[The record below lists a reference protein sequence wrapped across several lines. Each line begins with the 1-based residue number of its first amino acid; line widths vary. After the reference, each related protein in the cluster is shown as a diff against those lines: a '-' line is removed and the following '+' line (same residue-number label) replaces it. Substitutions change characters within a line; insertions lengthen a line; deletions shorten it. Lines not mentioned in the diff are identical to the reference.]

1 MGREKLEGK
10 GSAVDGAVAEGK
22 GDTDSSVV
30 GGSQNMPGIIPRS
43 DPPSNK
49 GTGGI
54 KTTVGIKNEAM
65 TSGNMEGI
73 KREDYANGNT
83 QTNGAHPP
91 VNGTYANGIP
101 TTPSEIQHQT
111 STAIENL
118 MGQLPPE
125 IQHITEGYVPFS
137 TLISRLVQETFNG
150 LTDTINDM
158 ADIPVS
164 QSGQNGTLNHVNNR
178 PNGNASMD
186 GNVQKK
192 LRILNFANDKRAQF
206 IKILILS
213 RWARQ
218 ADAVSK
224 VIDLNVWANTRIGE
238 YKNCVSWI
246 GELKRMLIPLRD
258 PNPDIKTA
266 LEVLSLGKA
275 SWLPDLDYLPHQ
287 NLSPHQLLN
296 VLRKINTLLSIRL
309 NIYEN
314 IPPVFR
320 DFSIANG
327 RATFRIP
334 EEFEVDLSI
343 AQEEPSS
350 QLYFIDFRFIF
361 SPTPRDLPAGR
372 LRDEIEDRA
381 NDILKREG
389 LQGLFDFLHNFVLTH
404 KLAVLKSQA
413 FEMARGHWSDNLLV
427 EAVHRSVVVQYWLSR
442 PGGKN
447 WIEIGLKRGKE
458 VRVASSLGT
467 QRITNIALRWFRNG
481 KEVDDVRVDL
491 KLGDL
496 SLSDI
501 LKQIIALHTNHHFQN
516 MAAKLSEAP
525 LYSGAYLRL
534 RSDPATT
541 EPMDAS
547 LLVQL
552 TTSKAIKVVQEP
564 VSGRFAVL
572 PASRLNSSSEI
583 ELNRL
588 VSPAMDGSS
597 RLSHLRSSVTQE
609 EVNTSAR
616 SMGWEPVRYLNLG
629 QEIIQRLFSK
639 GVQRPLFFKKPLWN
653 SSWLLAFTTSLE
665 GDFWWVVELA
675 DNEAASRQA
684 IITPTARK
692 SLKAA
697 YKIVLAGQTS
707 LIIEP
712 SSSAMGQVERTAA
725 GMISQNI
732 DSRRLGAID
741 IPHKIQLCAP
751 KSVKSQSPIATIFM
765 RFPTHRAPSVVR
777 SPEDVTIP
785 WAHEIVKLEYRGL
798 DHSNTSAVQVA
809 HVRMSKSISNIK
821 DVISAIPSIAFRS
834 SSETLIFHIVTKV
847 GETTIDYLLSRLS
860 AIGLLL
866 DFVSTIKSHKI
877 RFNAVS
883 LAHINFSYSKEP
895 QTLKATVHFALDD
908 PKRMSLTPPNPHLRI
923 IDHLTTLL
931 RSQDLSAVI
940 GTMRM
945 TIPILNALSAIE
957 TGGVEVLVRSEQW
970 YQIRYSDPFPKVSYD
985 IRLRYRRDDPMW
997 FISDTSL
1004 KRPETGDEAF
1014 DEGLKAVMR
1023 GKGEEWWGCNGG
1035 MIAHLHGV
1043 EHLVAKLDEVFRS
1056 TKHIPE
1062 DSNTLKRKAEDDVV
1076 EID

>member
-1 MGREKLEGK
+1 MGRGKLEGK
-10 GSAVDGAVAEGK
+10 GGTVDGAIAEGK
-22 GDTDSSVV
+22 GDADHSVF

-43 DPPSNK
+43 DLPSNK

-54 KTTVGIKNEAM
+54 KATVGIKNEAM
-65 TSGNMEGI
+65 TSTRMEGI
-73 KREDYANGNT
+73 KMEDYANGNT
-83 QTNGAHPP
+83 QTNGAHLTT
-91 VNGTYANGIP
+91 NGTYANGIP
-101 TTPSEIQHQT
+101 TTPSELQHQT

-164 QSGQNGTLNHVNNR
+164 QPGQNGTLNHVNNQL
-178 PNGNASMD
+178 NGSASTD

-218 ADAVSK
+218 ADAISK
-224 VIDLNVWANTRIGE
+224 VIDLNVWAGTRIGE

-275 SWLPDLDYLPHQ
+275 SWLPDLGYLTHET
-287 NLSPHQLLN
+287 LSPHQLLDG
-296 VLRKINTLLSIRL
+296 LRKINTLLSIRL
-309 NIYEN
+309 NISEN

-334 EEFEVDLSI
+334 NEFEVDLSI
-343 AQEEPSS
+343 SEEEPSS

-372 LRDEIEDRA
+372 LRNEIERGA

-404 KLAVLKSQA
+404 KLAVLRSQA
-413 FEMARGHWSDNLLV
+413 FEMARGYWSDNLLV
-427 EAVHRSVVVQYWLSR
+427 EAVHRSVVVQYWINRL
-442 PGGKN
+442 GGKN
-447 WIEIGLKRGKE
+447 WIEIGLKRGRE
-458 VRVASSLGT
+458 TRVTSSLGT
-467 QRITNIALRWFRNG
+467 QRIPHIALRWFRNG
-481 KEVDDVRVDL
+481 KEVDDVKVDL
-491 KLGDL
+491 KLGEL
-496 SLSDI
+496 SLSNI
-501 LKQIIALHTNHHFQN
+501 LKQIIALHTNHYFQN
-516 MAAKLSEAP
+516 IGTKLSEAP
-525 LYSGAYLRL
+525 IYSGAYLRL
-534 RSDPATT
+534 RSDSATT

-552 TTSKAIKVVQEP
+552 TTSKAIKIVQQP
-564 VSGRFAVL
+564 VTGRFAIL
-572 PASRLNSSSEI
+572 PASRLNSGAEND
-583 ELNRL
+583 LNRL
-588 VSPAMDGSS
+588 VSPATDGSA
-597 RLSHLRSSVTQE
+597 RLAHLRSSATQE
-609 EVNTSAR
+609 EMSTSVR
-616 SMGWEPVRYLNLG
+616 LIGWEPVRYLNLG

-639 GVQRPLFFKKPLWN
+639 GVQRPMFFKKPLWS

-665 GDFWWVVELA
+665 GDSWWVVELA
-675 DNEAASRQA
+675 DNEASSRQA
-684 IITPTARK
+684 TIPPATPR

-697 YKIVLAGQTS
+697 YKIVLAGQNS
-707 LIIEP
+707 LIMEP
-712 SSSAMGQVERTAA
+712 SSSSMGEVERTAA
-725 GMISQNI
+725 GMISQNL
-732 DSRRLGAID
+732 DSRRLGAIN
-741 IPHKIQLCAP
+741 IIHKIQLGEP
-751 KSVKSQSPIATIFM
+751 KSAKSQSPTATMFM
-765 RFPTHRAPSVVR
+765 RFPTHRAPSIVQ

-809 HVRMSKSISNIK
+809 HVRMSKSITNIK

-834 SSETLIFHIVTKV
+834 TTETLIFHIVTKV
-847 GETTIDYLLSRLS
+847 GETTIDFLLSRLS

-877 RFNAVS
+877 GFNAVS
-883 LAHINFSYSKEP
+883 LAHINFSYSKRP
-895 QTLKATVHFALDD
+895 RTLKGTVHFALDD
-908 PKRMSLTPPNPHLRI
+908 PKHMSLNTPNPHLRV
-923 IDHLTTLL
+923 IDHLTNLL

-997 FISDTSL
+997 FISDASL
-1004 KRPETGDEAF
+1004 KKPETGDDAF
-1014 DEGLKAVMR
+1014 DEALKAIMR
-1023 GKGEEWWGCNGG
+1023 GKGDNWWGCNGG

-1043 EHLVAKLDEVFRS
+1043 ENLVAKLDEVLRS
-1056 TKHIPE
+1056 PKHTPE

>member
-10 GSAVDGAVAEGK
+10 ESAVDGAIAEGK
-22 GDTDSSVV
+22 GDSDRSVF
-30 GGSQNMPGIIPRS
+30 GGSQKMPGIIPRS

-54 KTTVGIKNEAM
+54 KATVGIKSE
-65 TSGNMEGI
+65 TLTGGNMEGI
-73 KREDYANGNT
+73 KVEDYANGTT
-83 QTNGAHPP
+83 QTNGAHLPL
-91 VNGTYANGIP
+91 NGTYANGIP
-101 TTPSEIQHQT
+101 TTPLEVQHQT

-158 ADIPVS
+158 ADIPVA
-164 QSGQNGTLNHVNNR
+164 QSSQNGTLNHVNNQL
-178 PNGNASMD
+178 NGNASTD

-192 LRILNFANDKRAQF
+192 LRILNWANDRRAQF

-213 RWARQ
+213 RWALQ

-238 YKNCVSWI
+238 YRNCVSWI

-275 SWLPDLDYLPHQ
+275 SWLPDLTYLPHES
-287 NLSPHQLLN
+287 LSPHQLLN
-296 VLRKINTLLSIRL
+296 ALRKVNTLLSIRL

-372 LRDEIEDRA
+372 LRNEIEGRA
-381 NDILKREG
+381 NAILGSEG

-413 FEMARGHWSDNLLV
+413 LEMARGYWSDNLLV
-427 EAVHRSVVVQYWLSR
+427 EAVRRSVVVQYWLNR
-442 PGGKN
+442 LGGKN

-458 VRVASSLGT
+458 IRVASSSGT
-467 QRITNIALRWFRNG
+467 QRIPHIALRWFRSG
-481 KEVDDVRVDL
+481 KEVNDVQVDL
-491 KLGDL
+491 KLGEL
-496 SLSDI
+496 SLSGI
-501 LKQIIALHTNHHFQN
+501 LKQIIALHTNHHFHN

-534 RSDPATT
+534 RSVPATT

-564 VSGRFAVL
+564 VSGRFSVM
-572 PASRLNSSSEI
+572 PASRLNSSAEM

-588 VSPAMDGSS
+588 ISPATDGPS
-597 RLSHLRSSVTQE
+597 RLSYLRSSVTQE
-609 EVNTSAR
+609 EVNNSAR
-616 SMGWEPVRYLNLG
+616 FMGWEPVRYLNLR
-629 QEIIQRLFSK
+629 QEDIQRLFSK
-639 GVQRPLFFKKPLWN
+639 GVHRPLFFKRPSWS

-684 IITPTARK
+684 TINPTARR

-697 YKIVLAGQTS
+697 YKMVLADQPS
-707 LIIEP
+707 LFMEP
-712 SSSAMGQVERTAA
+712 SSTAMGEVERTAA

-732 DSRRLGAID
+732 DSRRLGAIK
-741 IPHKIQLCAP
+741 ITHKIQLCPP
-751 KSVKSQSPIATIFM
+751 KNEKSQSSTPTIFM
-765 RFPTHRAPSVVR
+765 QFPTHRAPSVVS

-798 DHSNTSAVQVA
+798 NHSSTSTVQVA
-809 HVRMSKSISNIK
+809 HVRMSKSISDIR
-821 DVISAIPSIAFRS
+821 DVVSAIPSIAFRS
-834 SSETLIFHIVTKV
+834 TTETLIFPIVAKI
-847 GETTIDYLLSRLS
+847 GETAIDYLLSRLT

-866 DFVSTIKSHKI
+866 EFLSTIKAHKI
-877 RFNAVS
+877 KFNAVS
-883 LAHINFSYSKEP
+883 LAHINFSYSRHP

-908 PKRMSLTPPNPHLRI
+908 PKHMSLTPPNPHLRI

-945 TIPILNALSAIE
+945 TVPILNALSAIE

-970 YQIRYSDPFPKVSYD
+970 YQIRYSDPFPKISYD

-997 FISDTSL
+997 FISDASL
-1004 KRPETGDEAF
+1004 KKPETGDDAF
-1014 DEGLKAVMR
+1014 EDGLKAATR
-1023 GKGEEWWGCNGG
+1023 GKGEDWWGCNGG
-1035 MIAHLHGV
+1035 MIAHLSGV
-1043 EHLVAKLDEVFRS
+1043 ENLVGKLDEVFRS

-1062 DSNTLKRKAEDDVV
+1062 ESNPLKRKAENDVV

>member
-22 GDTDSSVV
+22 GDTDRSVF

-43 DPPSNK
+43 DLPSNK
-49 GTGGI
+49 GTGGT
-54 KTTVGIKNEAM
+54 KTTAGMKNEAM
-65 TSGNMEGI
+65 TSNNMEGI
-73 KREDYANGNT
+73 KMEDYANGNT
-83 QTNGAHPP
+83 QTNGAYIPI
-91 VNGTYANGIP
+91 NGTYANGIP
-101 TTPSEIQHQT
+101 TTPPELQRQT

-164 QSGQNGTLNHVNNR
+164 HSGQNGTLNHVNNQL
-178 PNGNASMD
+178 NGNASTD

-218 ADAVSK
+218 ADAISK
-224 VIDLNVWANTRIGE
+224 VIDLNVWAGTRIGE

-275 SWLPDLDYLPHQ
+275 SWLPDLGYLPRET
-287 NLSPHQLLN
+287 LSPHQLLN
-296 VLRKINTLLSIRL
+296 ALRKINTLLSIRL
-309 NIYEN
+309 NVYEN

-361 SPTPRDLPAGR
+361 SPTPKDLLAGR
-372 LRDEIEDRA
+372 LRDEIEGRA
-381 NDILKREG
+381 NDILGREG

-427 EAVHRSVVVQYWLSR
+427 EEVHRSVVVQYWINRL
-442 PGGKN
+442 GGKN

-458 VRVASSLGT
+458 IRVASSLGI
-467 QRITNIALRWFRNG
+467 QRIPNIALRWFRNG

-491 KLGDL
+491 KLGEL

-501 LKQIIALHTNHHFQN
+501 LKQIIALHTNHYFQN

-525 LYSGAYLRL
+525 LYSDAYLRL
-534 RSDPATT
+534 KSVSATT

-547 LLVQL
+547 LLVQI

-564 VSGRFAVL
+564 VSGRFAIL
-572 PASRLNSSSEI
+572 PASRLNSGAEI
-583 ELNRL
+583 GLNRL
-588 VSPAMDGSS
+588 VSPATDGSF
-597 RLSHLRSSVTQE
+597 RLSHLRSSATQE

-616 SMGWEPVRYLNLG
+616 LMGWEPVRNLNLG
-629 QEIIQRLFSK
+629 QDTIQRLFSK
-639 GVQRPLFFKKPLWN
+639 GVQSPLFFKRPLWN

-665 GDFWWVVELA
+665 GDSWWVVELA
-675 DNEAASRQA
+675 DTEAASRQA
-684 IITPTARK
+684 TIPPTIRR

-707 LIIEP
+707 LIMEP

-732 DSRRLGAID
+732 DSRRLGALNIT
-741 IPHKIQLCAP
+741 HKIQLGAP
-751 KSVKSQSPIATIFM
+751 KSAKSQSPTATMFM
-765 RFPTHRAPSVVR
+765 RFPTHRAPSVLQ

-798 DHSNTSAVQVA
+798 DRSNTSAVQLA

-834 SSETLIFHIVTKV
+834 ASETLTFHIVTKV

-877 RFNAVS
+877 KFNAVS
-883 LAHINFSYSKEP
+883 LAHINFSYSNHP
-895 QTLKATVHFALDD
+895 RTLKATVHFALDD
-908 PKRMSLTPPNPHLRI
+908 PKHMSLNPPNPHLRI

-997 FISDTSL
+997 FISDASL
-1004 KRPETGDEAF
+1004 KKPETGDDAF
-1014 DEGLKAVMR
+1014 DEGLKSIMR
-1023 GKGEEWWGCNGG
+1023 GKGEDWWGCNGG
-1035 MIAHLHGV
+1035 MIAHLHGI
-1043 EHLVAKLDEVFRS
+1043 ENLVAKLDEVFRS
-1056 TKHIPE
+1056 SKHTPG